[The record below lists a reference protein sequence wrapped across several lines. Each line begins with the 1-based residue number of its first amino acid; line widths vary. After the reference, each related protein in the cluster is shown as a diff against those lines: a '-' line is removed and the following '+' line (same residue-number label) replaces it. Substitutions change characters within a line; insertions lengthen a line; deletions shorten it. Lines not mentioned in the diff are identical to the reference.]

1 MFYSANSFEKVLR
14 LLGTERFC
22 VKDSEKHFSGEN
34 ASKGI
39 EEKKKEHLL
48 MWRLEA
54 ARAGRRN
61 YDQIIGSLKRDKMR

>member
-22 VKDSEKHFSGEN
+22 VKDSEKHYSGEN

-39 EEKKKEHLL
+39 EGKKK
-48 MWRLEA
+48 
-54 ARAGRRN
+54 RN
-61 YDQIIGSLKRDKMR
+61 IC